1 MAEFVPFFWGFTLFG
16 SKKDKLG
23 KIALDPAVFEMQPP
37 GDEEVTKNP
46 KSVGSKLS
54 SSMTSFSPLGG
65 NSQIVIRIVADITM
79 YKDVPGTFPDC
90 DVPLAYVSKKDVAMA
105 GGSVIFA

>member
-1 MAEFVPFFWGFTLFG
+1 MKVRR
-16 SKKDKLG
+16 SKKDKSG
-23 KIALDPAVFEMQPP
+23 KIAPDPVVFETLPP
-37 GDEEVTKNP
+37 ENEEVTENP

-90 DVPLAYVSKKDVAMA
+90 DVPLAYVSKKDVAAMA
-105 GGSVIFA
+105 GVCFICLITKFRRR